1 MAAGN
6 NDDNKSPKPNVGDD
20 QDSAAASGAAGAADT
35 ADAEMARLKAENAE
49 LLDRLLRS
57 AAETENTRKRGERT
71 TDEARKY
78 AISDFAR
85 EMLTVADNLDRAMEA
100 AVEGNTDRKA
110 DPLLAGLEATQR
122 ILAKALEKFGIR
134 KIQSGGATFDPELHE
149 AVMEI
154 KDTRLPDGQI
164 AQVIEDGY
172 TIQDKLLRPARVVV
186 AGSGPL
192 AQTAGDGGA
201 DRSL

>member
-1 MAAGN
+1 MAANN
-6 NDDNKSPKPNVGDD
+6 NDDNKSPKPHVGED
-20 QDSAAASGAAGAADT
+20 QDSAVPSGAAEAAGT
-35 ADAEMARLKAENAE
+35 AEAETERLKAENAE

-57 AAETENTRKRGERT
+57 AAETENMRKRGERT
-71 TDEARKY
+71 TDEARNY

-100 AVEGNTDRKA
+100 AVEGNTDTKA
-110 DPLLAGLEATQR
+110 DPLLAGLDATQR
-122 ILAKALEKFGIR
+122 LLAKSLEKFGIR
-134 KIQSGGATFDPELHE
+134 KIQCGGATFDPELHE

-164 AQVIEDGY
+164 AQVVEDGY

-201 DRSL
+201 DRSV